1 MRTFLRLFLL
11 AIVLEFGAIYIL
23 YGLEIVSRTTS
34 QHHVENNYD
43 NSFCS
48 TINHHSNVLSPF
60 DILEKN
66 GEEEIEEEDSERKS
80 GYQYLNTSNFTD
92 YNILYTKI
100 WRRFQISSFL
110 FNIPLFIIFHSW
122 KFHI

>member
-43 NSFCS
+43 NSF
-48 TINHHSNVLSPF
+48 SNVLSPF